1 MEVYLHMKKLNAEQ
15 CKLVENNIPLIYHIA
30 KRYPSFPIEEEIGRL
45 HIALCKAVLTF
56 DVKKKSN
63 ICNICR
69 NCYN

>member
-1 MEVYLHMKKLNAEQ
+1 MKKLNAEQ